1 LKSPGVDPLAKLV
14 FALLVLA
21 CFAAFFVTQRLKH
34 TPTVV
39 QRFLHGPYFLP
50 QSNGPRREER
60 LSFRIREADLV
71 TVTIIG
77 PAEEEVATLVRD
89 RPLAGYTQ
97 LKLRWNGR
105 RGPTSSGTPAPPG
118 EYRVRVDLLH
128 RERKV
133 VSPWSFKLLLGSS
146 ATNGAG

>member
-1 LKSPGVDPLAKLV
+1 MDPLAAIV
-14 FALLVLA
+14 FAALVLA

-50 QSNGPRREER
+50 QSNGPRRQER

-71 TVTIIG
+71 TVTVIG
-77 PAEEEVATLVRD
+77 AAGDEVATLVRD
-89 RPLAGYTQ
+89 RPLPGYTQ

-105 RGPTSSGTPAPPG
+105 RGPTSS
-118 EYRVRVDLLH
+118 
-128 RERKV
+128 
-133 VSPWSFKLLLGSS
+133 
-146 ATNGAG
+146 